1 MDVIFNLAPD
11 NIFMAPFRCYRT
23 YNSAGIE
30 SNVNY
35 TDSFLPDPDICIR
48 WSDWAIKVYR
58 KLFGCWAGSLSK
70 SRVCLRVFLI
80 CGQRVDCKRSLCTP
94 TDLGS
99 KNNIS
104 SRGILTTRFLRQ
116 FLSQDFPNIANI
128 SLAMSGH
135 SCLSLGEQSEKTTIC
150 SFVFEL

>member
-1 MDVIFNLAPD
+1 MGASL
-11 NIFMAPFRCYRT
+11 
-23 YNSAGIE
+23 
-30 SNVNY
+30 
-35 TDSFLPDPDICIR
+35 LPDFSKGTTFGAWKVDPSNIEIFSDQIFRGKWYRLKKLENYWALYLIDHRVIWARGSKKQLRCWAGTLSMSKTIR
-48 WSDWAIKVYR
+48 WSEPSRYR

-104 SRGILTTRFLRQ
+104 SRGILTTRFLRK
-116 FLSQDFPNIANI
+116 FLSQDFLN
-128 SLAMSGH
+128 
-135 SCLSLGEQSEKTTIC
+135 
-150 SFVFEL
+150 